1 MQKSSIVSEEDINYF
16 CSIIVLCAG
25 GTINM
30 SGKTECKPGGGVGKA
45 LNSIDDKLKKM
56 GITYM
61 FENVFDRPPDS
72 SNVGEDEWEK
82 IIDKI
87 REVVDKKEAIR
98 KKLLNKGIKRE
109 VGGVVVAHGTD
120 TLHITTLVVALEFSL
135 SKLTLPIVFTA
146 SYATMDAPNSDAPDN
161 LLKSL
166 FCAKERFNRQENLV
180 PGIYV
185 IIGSDIHLASRLTKV
200 CTMPN
205 DDSKY
210 FYSFPSPV
218 GQISSDKSNT
228 FHFKFNNN
236 YLSGLTSGIKL
247 DRSEVTNDKP
257 WGIVEHIYL
266 DALVTIIVVE
276 DLVRRIHHYQS
287 HKENQGRSFGV
298 VIQGDFSNNRSF
310 LRIAEQIRALCNDGV
325 VVLIGSKQSFE
336 ALLTL
341 AKIESD
347 YLCLIHKSMS
357 HLKAKIKL
365 GWLLKSNLPAKRIKQ
380 LMETNIA
387 GEVFQTE
394 MLPEWIRFEAF
405 HNYTGKTEVVI
416 AYPNIHPRVL
426 QDAVD
431 RLLSYHTA
439 DCKLYL
445 YGFGDGHFPATN
457 ASIAQLV
464 KDFTRNHWDRE
475 LNVSQDA
482 SLAEIIERLNHYVQE
497 NSFHLASYFTE
508 RFELSSENTYRNKV
522 RAFVHSELC
531 IEKRK
536 ELSEKVYGFFV
547 PLREDPSIMISYPDI
562 QLRML
567 MNTLVNS
574 IKVEPDQ
581 TELENRVSEI
591 LDEVGSEFSRIK
603 KMYVFL
609 SKYYPTP
616 LSKRILKEAVM
627 ESNENMRIIGTA
639 IDNHIGVIV
648 KTLAVKSQSNIARY
662 EIGNMLMVLGVDS
675 DITKGY
681 KSDYFFPKAKQ

>member
-1 MQKSSIVSEEDINYF
+1 MQKTNTISEEEINYF
-16 CSIIVLCAG
+16 CSVIVLCAG

-45 LNSIDDKLKKM
+45 LSSIDDKLDKM
-56 GITYM
+56 GITYK
-61 FENVFDRPPDS
+61 FENIFNRPPDS
-72 SNVGEDEWEK
+72 SNVGEDEWTT
-82 IIDKI
+82 IIEKI
-87 REVVDKKEAIR
+87 REVVNKKEAIR
-98 KKLLNKGIKRE
+98 NKLLNNGIKRE

-120 TLHITTLVVALEFSL
+120 TLHITTLVVALEFAL

-161 LLKSL
+161 LMKSM
-166 FCAKERFNRQENLV
+166 FCAKERFNRAENLV
-180 PGIYV
+180 PGVYV

-205 DDSKY
+205 DESKY

-218 GQISSDKSNT
+218 GQISSDKSNS
-228 FHFKFNNN
+228 FHFRFNSNF
-236 YLSGLTSGIKL
+236 LSGLTSAIKL
-247 DRSEVTNDKP
+247 EKSEFPNNKP

-266 DALVTIIVVE
+266 DALVPIIVVE

-287 HKENQGRSFGV
+287 HKENQGRSLGI

-310 LRIAEQIRALCNDGV
+310 LRIAEKIQVLCNEGV
-325 VVLIGSKQSFE
+325 VVLIGSKQSYEKLFTE
-336 ALLTL
+336 AR
-341 AKIESD
+341 IESD
-347 YLCLIHKSMS
+347 CLCLIPKSMS

-365 GWLLKSNLPAKRIKQ
+365 GWLLKSDLSAKRIKE

-431 RLLSYHTA
+431 RLLLNHTA

-445 YGFGDGHFPATN
+445 YGFGDGHFPAAN

-464 KDFTRNHWDRE
+464 RDFTRKHWGTE
-475 LNVSQDA
+475 LCISEDA
-482 SLAEIIERLNHYVQE
+482 SIADITASLNQYVQA
-497 NSFHLASYFTE
+497 NSSLLESFFTE
-508 RFELSSENTYRNKV
+508 RFDLPSENAYRNKI
-522 RAFVHSELC
+522 RAFVYSELC
-531 IEKRK
+531 QIKRK
-536 ELSEKVYGFFV
+536 ELSEKVYGFFI
-547 PLREDPSIMISYPDI
+547 PLREDPSIKISDPEN
-562 QLRML
+562 QLRVL
-567 MNTLVNS
+567 TNTLIGS
-574 IKVEPDQ
+574 IKVEPDRS
-581 TELENRVSEI
+581 ELENRVREI
-591 LDEVGSEFSRIK
+591 LDEVDPDLSRIK
-603 KMYVFL
+603 RMFAFL
-609 SKYYPTP
+609 SKHYPTP

-627 ESNENMRIIGTA
+627 ESNENMRILGVA
-639 IDNHIGVIV
+639 IDSHIGVIM
-648 KTLAVKSQSNIARY
+648 KTLAVKSPSNIARY
-662 EIGNMLMVLGVDS
+662 EIGNMLMLLGVDS

-681 KSDYFFPKAKQ
+681 KSDFFFPKTMQ

>member
-1 MQKSSIVSEEDINYF
+1 MIEHSNISEEDIRYY
-16 CSIIVLCAG
+16 CSVIVLCAG

-30 SGKTECKPGGGVGKA
+30 SGNTECKPGDGVGKA
-45 LNSIDDKLKKM
+45 LSSIDDKLEKM
-56 GITYM
+56 RITYQ
-61 FENVFDRPPDS
+61 FENIFDRPPDS
-72 SNVGEDEWEK
+72 SNVGEDEWK
-82 IIDKI
+82 TIFDSIK
-87 REVVDKKEAIR
+87 EVVDKKEEIR
-98 KKLLNKGIKRE
+98 KRLLDNGIKRE

-120 TLHITTLVVALEFSL
+120 TLHITTLVVALEFAL

-180 PGIYV
+180 PSVYV

-205 DDSKY
+205 DESKY

-218 GQISSDKSNT
+218 GQISSDKSNS
-228 FHFKFNNN
+228 FHFRLNST
-236 YLSGLTSGIKL
+236 YLSGLTSTIKL
-247 DRSEVTNDKP
+247 NRTEFTNNKP

-266 DALVTIIVVE
+266 DALVPIIVVE

-287 HKENQGRSFGV
+287 HKENQGRALGV

-310 LRIAEQIRALCNDGV
+310 FRISEQITELCNDNV
-325 VVLIGSKQSFE
+325 FVLIGSKQSYEKLLQE
-336 ALLTL
+336 ARI
-341 AKIESD
+341 KSD
-347 YLCLIHKSMS
+347 YLCLIPKSMS

-365 GWLLKSNLPAKRIKQ
+365 GWLLKSNLSAKRIQ
-380 LMETNIA
+380 ELMETNIA

-431 RLLSYHTA
+431 RLLSHHSV

-445 YGFGDGHFPATN
+445 YGFGDGHFPAAN
-457 ASIAQLV
+457 ASIAHLV
-464 KDFTRNHWDRE
+464 KNFTRKHWERE
-475 LNVSQDA
+475 LNINEDA
-482 SLAEIIERLNHYVQE
+482 SLSEITDCLNRYVQD
-497 NSFHLASYFTE
+497 NASRLASFFTE
-508 RFELSSENTYRNKV
+508 RFDLPSENTYRNKV
-522 RAFVHSELC
+522 RAFVYSELC
-531 IEKRK
+531 QVKKK

-547 PLREDPSIMISYPDI
+547 PLREDPSIKISDPEN
-562 QLRML
+562 QLRVL
-567 MNTLVNS
+567 TNTLIGS
-574 IKVEPDQ
+574 IRVEPEKD
-581 TELENRVSEI
+581 EVESRMSEI
-591 LDEVGSEFSRIK
+591 LSEVDPEASRIK
-603 KMYVFL
+603 RMFVFL
-609 SKYYPTP
+609 SKHYPTP

-627 ESNENMRIIGTA
+627 ESNENMHIIGSA
-639 IDNHIGVIV
+639 IDYHIGVIM
-648 KTLAVKSQSNIARY
+648 KTLAVKSPSNIARY

-681 KSDYFFPKAKQ
+681 KSDYFFPRTQQ